1 MSARIRIGISSCLLG
16 QKVRYDGGHKH
27 NEYITETLG
36 RIFEFVP
43 FCPEVAIGMG
53 VPRPPIRLV
62 KTGGGVQARG
72 VDDPSRDVTARL
84 MAYAETVAPKLRGVS
99 GYILKS
105 RSPSCGLE
113 RVAVHDPRGRPVGLA
128 SGVYAGRLLAL
139 LPALPF
145 EDEERLMDP
154 RLRKNFIERV
164 FVYHRW
170 QQFMAG
176 RITPQRLAEFHACH
190 EHAVPASNAKARRAL
205 ARLAAGAGREPL
217 RETGAR
223 YLRLFLQSLKTPA
236 RRTPRVRR
244 RSAAEWSVYILRCGD
259 GSFYTGVA
267 TDVRARVAK
276 HNQGKGAKYT
286 RSRRPVRLVY
296 REPAGSRGAAL
307 RREHAVKR
315 LTRAAKRRLI
325 ARRR

>member
-1 MSARIRIGISSCLLG
+1 MSARIRIGISSCLVG
-16 QKVRYDGGHKH
+16 QEVRYDGGHKH
-27 NEYITETLG
+27 DEYITETLG
-36 RIFEFVP
+36 KIFEFVP

-62 KTGGGVQARG
+62 KTGGEVQARG

-84 MAYAETVAPKLRGVS
+84 MTYAETVAPKLRGVS

-113 RVAVHDPRGRPVGLA
+113 RVAVHNPRGRPVERA

-139 LPALPF
+139 LPAMPF
-145 EDEERLMDP
+145 EDEERLKNS

-164 FVYHRW
+164 FTYHRW
-170 QQFMAG
+170 QQFMGG
-176 RITPQRLAEFHACH
+176 RITRRRLAEFHAH
-190 EHAVPASNAKARRAL
+190 HVHAVPARNAKARRAL
-205 ARLAAGAGREPL
+205 ARLAAGGSRGSMH
-217 RETGAR
+217 ETGAR
-223 YLRLFLQSLKTPA
+223 YLRLFMQAQKEPA
-236 RRTPRVRR
+236 RRSLRG

-286 RSRRPVRLVY
+286 RGRRPVRLVY

-307 RREHAVKR
+307 KREYAVKQ
-315 LTRAAKRRLI
+315 LTRAAKHRLI

>member
-1 MSARIRIGISSCLLG
+1 VSARIRIGISSCLLG
-16 QKVRYDGGHKH
+16 QAVRYDGGHKY

-36 RIFEFVP
+36 RIFEFVA

-53 VPRPPIRLV
+53 VPRPPIQLV
-62 KTGGGVQARG
+62 KVGHAARAQGVKDAAL
-72 VDDPSRDVTARL
+72 DVTDKL
-84 MAYAETVAPKLRGVS
+84 EAYADKVAPQLKSVS

-113 RVAVHDPRGRPVGLA
+113 HVAVHSPRGRPVDRT

-145 EDEERLMDP
+145 EDEERLKNP
-154 RLRKNFIERV
+154 RLRNNFIERV
-164 FVYHRW
+164 FTYHRW

-176 RITPQRLAEFHACH
+176 RITRRRLAEFHAH
-190 EHAVPASNAKARRAL
+190 HVHAVPARNAKVRRAL
-205 ARLAAGAGREPL
+205 VRLAAGGGRGSI
-217 RETGAR
+217 REIGAR
-223 YLRLFLQSLKTPA
+223 YLRLFMQAQTETAKHP
-236 RRTPRVRR
+236 PRR
-244 RSAAEWSVYILRCGD
+244 RSATEWSVYILRCGD

-276 HNQGKGAKYT
+276 HNRGKGAKYT
-286 RSRRPVRLVY
+286 RGRRPVQLVY

-307 RREHAVKR
+307 KREYAVKQ
-315 LTRAAKRRLI
+315 LTRAAKHRLI
-325 ARRR
+325 ARQR